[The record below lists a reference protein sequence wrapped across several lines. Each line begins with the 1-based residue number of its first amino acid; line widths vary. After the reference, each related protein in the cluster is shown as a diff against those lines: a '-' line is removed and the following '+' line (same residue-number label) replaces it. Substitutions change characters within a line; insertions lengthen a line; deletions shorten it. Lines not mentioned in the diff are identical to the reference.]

1 MIVTNMNRCQVL
13 ASIPNAQ
20 RILIRLIELYEVWEK
35 GKKEKNSLMIE
46 NLDYETIASD
56 LFIRSHS
63 VARSI
68 SALCDYQLLAKIPQ
82 IKKGVKMPNSYLLTS
97 ELIKRY
103 WVDYNT
109 FCRLNDQP
117 VEQVKAIKLTKEM
130 FNELKTKAKKQ
141 LAIYLIDEQEHQLID
156 EQEQA
161 QAMPKEQAQAKAQ
174 AIPKEKNQEKR
185 KAKTQT
191 ILKEKEQ
198 THQEQAWQQEQ
209 ARQEQAWQQE
219 QARQEQLRQNQEQL
233 RQEQLRQ
240 KQLRQ
245 EQLQQ
250 ELLRQEQLRQDQA
263 RQEQLRQEQLRQD
276 QARQEQLRQEQL
288 RQALE
293 DKKKRLSKIAFREFK
308 VDQSTESSIENISV
322 SLEDEAIEHIKLF
335 LSSNKNRTSK
345 LFLNDNKQLAD
356 AVATY
361 KRIQIENRC
370 LRYFSL
376 DNFIAEMKGIE
387 KNGKD
392 PKRYFEESYD
402 CIVIVTRHIIRGRNM
417 YEHELDNV
425 EKALNL
431 LNELN
436 INVLINFD
444 NKEKHKLLSNFLDI
458 SLKQEWD
465 INVED
470 SLLPF

>member
-1 MIVTNMNRCQVL
+1 MIITNMNRCQVL

-82 IKKGVKMPNSYLLTS
+82 IRKGVKMPNSYLFTS

-109 FCRLNDQP
+109 FCKLNDQP
-117 VEQVKAIKLTKEM
+117 VKQVKAIKLTKEM

-161 QAMPKEQAQAKAQ
+161 QAMPKEQAQAQ

-198 THQEQAWQQEQ
+198 IHQEQEWQEQAWQ
-209 ARQEQAWQQE
+209 EQAWQEQTWQE
-219 QARQEQLRQNQEQL
+219 QTWQDQAWQDQARRQEQI
-233 RQEQLRQ
+233 
-240 KQLRQ
+240 
-245 EQLQQ
+245 
-250 ELLRQEQLRQDQA
+250 RQDQA
-263 RQEQLRQEQLRQD
+263 RQDQARQD
-276 QARQEQLRQEQL
+276 QAKRDQAWQDLVRQDLAQTQIISKESTGISIGTRSDIIDWSNFNQRSKQSDEN
-288 RQALE
+288 
-293 DKKKRLSKIAFREFK
+293 KREHI
-308 VDQSTESSIENISV
+308 QPIIENRPNKAEKFKAMLQKEIYKT
-322 SLEDEAIEHIKLF
+322 HIKEIKI
-335 LSSNKNRTSK
+335 NPIKAIDQNDMEVIDII
-345 LFLNDNKQLAD
+345 LFLN
-356 AVATY
+356 
-361 KRIQIENRC
+361 
-370 LRYFSL
+370 SL
-376 DNFIAEMKGIE
+376 
-387 KNGKD
+387 
-392 PKRYFEESYD
+392 S
-402 CIVIVTRHIIRGRNM
+402 
-417 YEHELDNV
+417 EHELKECFDV
-425 EKALNL
+425 WTYEFERTFQIIYEK
-431 LNELN
+431 
-436 INVLINFD
+436 
-444 NKEKHKLLSNFLDI
+444 KRSK
-458 SLKQEWD
+458 
-465 INVED
+465 
-470 SLLPF
+470 

>member
-1 MIVTNMNRCQVL
+1 MIITNMNRCQVL

-82 IKKGVKMPNSYLLTS
+82 IRKGVKMPNSYLFTS

-109 FCRLNDQP
+109 FCKLNDQP
-117 VEQVKAIKLTKEM
+117 VKQVKAIKLTKEM

-161 QAMPKEQAQAKAQ
+161 QAMPKEQAQAMPKEQAQAQ

-198 THQEQAWQQEQ
+198 IHQEQEWQEQAWQ
-209 ARQEQAWQQE
+209 EQAWQEQTWQE
-219 QARQEQLRQNQEQL
+219 QTWQDQAWQDQARRQEQTWQDQAWQDQAR
-233 RQEQLRQ
+233 RQEQI
-240 KQLRQ
+240 
-245 EQLQQ
+245 
-250 ELLRQEQLRQDQA
+250 RQDQA
-263 RQEQLRQEQLRQD
+263 RQDQARQD
-276 QARQEQLRQEQL
+276 QARQDQARQDQAKRDQAWQDL
-288 RQALE
+288 VRQDLAQTQIISKE
-293 DKKKRLSKIAFREFK
+293 STGISIGTRSDIIDWSNFNQRSKQSDENKREHI
-308 VDQSTESSIENISV
+308 QPIIENRPNKAEKFKAMLQKEIYKT
-322 SLEDEAIEHIKLF
+322 HIKEIKI
-335 LSSNKNRTSK
+335 NPIKAIDQNDMEVIDII
-345 LFLNDNKQLAD
+345 LFLN
-356 AVATY
+356 
-361 KRIQIENRC
+361 
-370 LRYFSL
+370 SL
-376 DNFIAEMKGIE
+376 
-387 KNGKD
+387 
-392 PKRYFEESYD
+392 S
-402 CIVIVTRHIIRGRNM
+402 
-417 YEHELDNV
+417 EHELKECFDV
-425 EKALNL
+425 WTYEFERTFQIIYEK
-431 LNELN
+431 
-436 INVLINFD
+436 
-444 NKEKHKLLSNFLDI
+444 KRSK
-458 SLKQEWD
+458 
-465 INVED
+465 
-470 SLLPF
+470 